1 MNMKNLYA
9 VFLIATSLLLMS
21 CSSSR
26 HLDDV
31 DIGQSLIL
39 TEGAP
44 EFILTAEGSYSEDG
58 SPLVRATVELSKG
71 SLVFRTKDEIP
82 TARVT
87 VRYELR
93 RSESGS
99 SEGLIFAEEFIYNIE
114 GDPERSVQTTER
126 IRYSE
131 SFEIEPGNYIL
142 QANVNDF
149 HSDKNVTR
157 TTHFT
162 LPDLDDAAG
171 RITSINLLNTDSAG
185 ERFTIG
191 TYDVQALSDSLKFR
205 FFITRSQDDA
215 PVYAHLRLL
224 RFESDHQPAR
234 HMADRNLPGNSI
246 RVRGINYGR
255 YEILEEQTRRFDSEF
270 GAIEI
275 EFNIETP
282 ESGSFRFEVFTTHEE
297 SAGPSESLAYRARDF
312 GMRPPHFPEI
322 ASARELAEPL
332 VYLMTNSE
340 YRRLM
345 SIDNEDELRR
355 AVDIF
360 WLENLETGEKAR
372 EVMALFYERVVE
384 ANKQF
389 SNYKAGWKTDL
400 GMIYILFGPPWYE
413 DVYGP
418 VVQWVYGFDKNN
430 PYRVFR
436 FDRTRFGD
444 DLHPFANWTLRRET
458 FYHAVHHDRKREWLN
473 GFVLHR
479 PFGG

>member
-1 MNMKNLYA
+1 MKNLYA
-9 VFLIATSLLLMS
+9 ILLLASFLVLMS

-26 HLDDV
+26 HIDDV

-44 EFILTAEGSYSEDG
+44 EFILTAEGSYSDDG
-58 SPLVRATVELSKG
+58 ASFVRTTVEVSKG
-71 SLVFRTKDEIP
+71 SLVFRTRDEIP
-82 TARVT
+82 KARIT

-93 RSESGS
+93 RSDS
-99 SEGLIFAEEFIYNIE
+99 SSSDGLIFAEEFTYDIE
-114 GDPERSVQTTER
+114 GDPERSIQTTER
-126 IRYSE
+126 LRFSE
-131 SFEIEPGNYIL
+131 SFDIEPGDYIL
-142 QANVNDF
+142 QASVKDF
-149 HSDKNVTR
+149 NSDKQVTR
-157 TTHFT
+157 TTNFT
-162 LPDLDDAAG
+162 LPDLDEAAG
-171 RITSINLLNTDSAG
+171 SITSINLLGTDSEG

-191 TYDVQALSDSLKFR
+191 TYDVQAVSDSLKFR
-205 FFITRSQDDA
+205 FFITRSQDDD

-224 RFESDHQPAR
+224 EFESDHQPAR

-255 YEILEEQTRRFDSEF
+255 HQVLEEQTRRFDTEF

-275 EFNIETP
+275 VFNIEAP
-282 ESGSFRFEVFTTHEE
+282 ESGSFRFEVFTTHQE
-297 SAGPSESLAYRARDF
+297 SADPSESLTYRARDF

-345 SIDNEDELRR
+345 AIEDEDELRR

-360 WLENLETGEKAR
+360 WLENLETGDKAR

-413 DVYGP
+413 DIFGP
-418 VVQWVYGFDKNN
+418 YVRWVYGFDKNN
-430 PYRVFR
+430 PYRVFE
-436 FDRTRFGD
+436 FDRTRLGD
-444 DLHPFANWTLRRET
+444 DRHPFTNWTLRRQT

-473 GFVLHR
+473 GFVLSR